1 MARADS
7 DSGLHKSAVAWS
19 DPGWLDEVAAWIG
32 SRVELAGPIERKK
45 KRKWSVVLRAP
56 TVEGDLWLKEVG
68 PMLAFEPAL
77 TAALASH
84 APRFVPDVV
93 AAEGSRL
100 LMRDAGEQL
109 IGRDRAVDATS
120 PLWEEIA
127 ARYAEFQLQLVPV
140 AGELPAPDRRS
151 ETLIRDLGPR
161 VEPLVSALGTAIPMT
176 IVHLDVSHKNVRFR
190 AGSPVLLDWA
200 AGVVAHP
207 FFGLGK
213 TVRTLVHFGAA
224 PAGPEV
230 LASRMRISSRG
241 PCSPRRESCAGSSPL
256 RTRCGS
262 SAARPRRRQSSRRRR
277 PRLVSGTSRKSR
289 AGCSASRHAASPPT
303 HRATVDSKAP
313 GIARL
318 AGRGAAPGPN
328 SRDVAAT
335 ARAVSL
341 GVPARKGVSITEQQ
355 PAKGL
360 YYKESSSGRSFQ
372 SGAKR

>member
-1 MARADS
+1 VARADS
-7 DSGLHKSAVAWS
+7 DSGLRKSAVAWS

-68 PMLAFEPAL
+68 PVLAFEPAL
-77 TAALASH
+77 TAALARH

-109 IGRDRAVDATS
+109 IGRGRAVDATS

-127 ARYAEFQLQLVPV
+127 AWYAEFQLQLVPV

-151 ETLIRDLGPR
+151 GTLIRDLGPR
-161 VEPLVSALGTAIPMT
+161 VEPLVAALGDAIPMT

-190 AGSPVLLDWA
+190 AGAPVLLDWA

-207 FFGLGK
+207 FFGLG
-213 TVRTLVHFGAA
+213 RIRRSLVHFGAA

-230 LASRMRISSRG
+230 LRVQDAYLEPWTTFAPPRELRRILTAVNALRQLCRPASREAKHAAKPAAVRERYEQKVESRLQG
-241 PCSPRRESCAGSSPL
+241 FAARREPSDA
-256 RTRCGS
+256 
-262 SAARPRRRQSSRRRR
+262 
-277 PRLVSGTSRKSR
+277 
-289 AGCSASRHAASPPT
+289 
-303 HRATVDSKAP
+303 
-313 GIARL
+313 
-318 AGRGAAPGPN
+318 
-328 SRDVAAT
+328 
-335 ARAVSL
+335 
-341 GVPARKGVSITEQQ
+341 
-355 PAKGL
+355 
-360 YYKESSSGRSFQ
+360 
-372 SGAKR
+372 